1 VSWTNCHPSAPSGN
15 APTWQYLLLPAAT
28 DPRERHTPSHGS
40 DLAVKIVAAVE
51 VTTLKEK
58 TLA

>member
-1 VSWTNCHPSAPSGN
+1 VPPWLN
-15 APTWQYLLLPAAT
+15 LLLPAAVEHG
-28 DPRERHTPSHGS
+28 RGYTPSHGS

-51 VTTLKEK
+51 ITTLKEK